1 MVRIVPAGTAGV
13 ARCAPIGTQL
23 ATNRPA
29 AQPGTQLPRNTDP
42 PVLYERQTVPAQQV
56 AQHPRNSSATTTP
69 LIGVQELRV
78 AEPDSGAQPLDIFA
92 PELTADPDVCQR
104 WIVTIPGRDPF
115 GVIVFP
121 DANLAQMRAQYP
133 TAMVIR
139 PTNGVLDPEITGA
152 EQR

>member
-1 MVRIVPAGTAGV
+1 MARIVAAGTAGV

-42 PVLYERQTVPAQQV
+42 PVLYERQAVPAQQV
-56 AQHPRNSSATTTP
+56 AQHSRNSSATTTP

-78 AEPDSGAQPLDIFA
+78 ADPDSGAQLLDIFA
-92 PELTADPDVCQR
+92 PEFTADPDVCQR
-104 WIVTIPGRDPF
+104 WVVTIPGRDPF

-121 DANLAQMRAQYP
+121 DASPAQMRARYP
-133 TAMVIR
+133 TATSIIPATEV
-139 PTNGVLDPEITGA
+139 
-152 EQR
+152 